1 MVTPVEETL
10 RRRLGVL
17 TPASRARLLRLLNLP
32 SAEPATLIE
41 ALYPNSEV
49 ASLRDLLLES
59 EEDLPTLAAVV
70 DELRRMERN
79 DYLHSVGSGTMGR
92 VHARSAGSSQVV
104 SRESDS

>member
-41 ALYPNSEV
+41 ALYPNSEF

-92 VHARSAGSSQVV
+92 VHARSAGSSQEV